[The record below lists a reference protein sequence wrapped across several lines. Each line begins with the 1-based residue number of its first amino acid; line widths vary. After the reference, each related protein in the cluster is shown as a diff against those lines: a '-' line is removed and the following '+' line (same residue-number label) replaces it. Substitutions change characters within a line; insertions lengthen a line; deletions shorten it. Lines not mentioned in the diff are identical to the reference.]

1 MHHEQLVE
9 RARTLREDGLPPKT
23 IAREL
28 GVSIPDVV
36 KLLNGAASVAGA
48 DEPQCWVS
56 DGWSS
61 HLDLARAPQWR
72 SYDRPVPETGTGEVD
87 GLVAVLVAEHGGPS
101 SRAKV
106 AGFLL
111 GVRGPGVQSSL
122 PPKPMSRM
130 QLAEHRQDFF
140 SGYGSHHQVPAELA
154 RELVFGAA
162 AYARTL
168 GFEPDADFDAT
179 APALG
184 EPAEPSRIRF
194 GETK

>member
-61 HLDLARAPQWR
+61 HLDLDQAPHWR
-72 SYDRPVPETGTGEVD
+72 SYDRPVPEAAHVG
-87 GLVAVLVAEHGGPS
+87 GLAAVLVAEHGGPS

-111 GVRGPGVQSSL
+111 DVRGPGVTSSL

-130 QLAEHRQDFF
+130 QLAAHRQDFF
-140 SGYGSHHQVPAELA
+140 SGYSSHHQIPAELA

-168 GFEPDADFDAT
+168 GLEPDVDFDAT
-179 APALG
+179 AAALG
-184 EPAEPSRIRF
+184 EPAEPSGIRF
-194 GETK
+194 GKSQ

>member
-61 HLDLARAPQWR
+61 HLDLDQAPHWR
-72 SYDRPVPETGTGEVD
+72 SYDRPVPEAAHVG
-87 GLVAVLVAEHGGPS
+87 GLAAVLVAEHGGPS

-111 GVRGPGVQSSL
+111 DVRGPGVTSSL

-130 QLAEHRQDFF
+130 QLAAHRQDFF
-140 SGYGSHHQVPAELA
+140 RLA

-168 GFEPDADFDAT
+168 GLEPDVDFDAT
-179 APALG
+179 AAALG
-184 EPAEPSRIRF
+184 EPAEPSGIRF
-194 GETK
+194 GKSQ